1 MKALSETGT
10 MRRSFYGPCWQLKQI
25 ARDALPGTL
34 AALALILIYALVGAI
49 ES

>member
-1 MKALSETGT
+1 MKTLSESAIL
-10 MRRSFYGPCWQLKQI
+10 RRELYGRCWLLLHF

-34 AALALILIYALVGAI
+34 AALALILIYALVGVI

>member
-1 MKALSETGT
+1 MKALSESAIL
-10 MRRSFYGPCWQLKQI
+10 RRDLYGPYWQLKYL

-34 AALALILIYALVGAI
+34 AALALSLIYAIVGAI